1 MSVRSLVRLRPPLPA
16 PVRTA
21 VLALGAQA
29 GLALAYL
36 VTTDAGLAAP
46 AIMAVPLIWLTA
58 AAVAVRHVDP
68 RPAGP
73 GLRVLA
79 GVVGA
84 TYGVGLA
91 AVAGMVRP
99 AASAT
104 GVEVILLPPWW
115 GPAIQFGGPPLAGT
129 LFPYRVAG
137 YAALAYLVG
146 VAVIDVVK
154 RDGLAVR
161 GAGGVL
167 GTASCVGCALPLV
180 AGLGASG
187 VGAGLATALAGSPTY
202 ALGTVV
208 FLLALGLL
216 AYRPADDAA

>member
-1 MSVRSLVRLRPPLPA
+1 MSVQSLVRIRPALPA
-16 PVRTA
+16 PARTA
-21 VLALGAQA
+21 VLALGVQG

-46 AIMAVPLIWLTA
+46 AIMAVPLVWLTA

-68 RPAGP
+68 PGASR

-79 GVVGA
+79 SVVGA
-84 TYGVGLA
+84 IYGVGLA
-91 AVAGMVRP
+91 AVAGMIRP
-99 AASAT
+99 ATGAT
-104 GVEVILLPPWW
+104 GMDIILLPPWW
-115 GPAIQFGGPPLAGT
+115 GPAIQFGGPVIAGT

-146 VAVIDVVK
+146 VAVIDVVN
-154 RDGLAVR
+154 RDVVTVR
-161 GAGGVL
+161 GAGGLL
-167 GTASCVGCALPLV
+167 GTASCVGCALPLI
-180 AGLGASG
+180 ASLGASG
-187 VGAGLATALAGSPTY
+187 VGAGLATTLAGSPTY

-216 AYRPADDAA
+216 AYRPADDAS